1 MRAPLRLADFNN
13 ELASTINDVEL
24 GTGLPIDRAA
34 EIERLARLDPIDYE
48 TARGPAAERL
58 GVRTSVL
65 DNEVRKKRRE
75 LRLENGKRDDGSGR
89 PLELPEILPWPE
101 EIEGDHVASALSAT
115 FKRYVRMS
123 DVQANLCALWV
134 L

>member
-75 LRLENGKRDDGSGR
+75 LRLENGKRGDG
-89 PLELPEILPWPE
+89 LDCI
-101 EIEGDHVASALSAT
+101 
-115 FKRYVRMS
+115 
-123 DVQANLCALWV
+123 
-134 L
+134 